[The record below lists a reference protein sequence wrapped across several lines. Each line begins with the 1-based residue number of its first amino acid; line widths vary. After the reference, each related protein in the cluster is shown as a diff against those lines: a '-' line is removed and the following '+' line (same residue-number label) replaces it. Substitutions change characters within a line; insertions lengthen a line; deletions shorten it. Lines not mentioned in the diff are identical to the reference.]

1 MTPLQIIFLI
11 LGFTTFISAI
21 MVVTS
26 PQLIH
31 AGLWLILTLA
41 GIAGLFVLL
50 EAPFLAV
57 VQVVIYIGA
66 ISILIIFAIMLT
78 RRVGGE
84 AGRQMNA
91 LWPGAVVVSLILFA
105 VLTFLILQSPQ
116 LTVTASELPSET
128 GVLLE
133 DLGRALV
140 DVDRFILPFELASI
154 LLLAALV
161 GAIYIARPPM
171 VGEDEGGEG

>member
-1 MTPLQIIFLI
+1 MTVMQFFFLL
-11 LGFTTFISAI
+11 LGLVTFISAI

-31 AGLWLILTLA
+31 AGLWLILSLA

-78 RRVGGE
+78 SRLAKE
-84 AGRQMNA
+84 AGQQVNS
-91 LWPGAVVVSLILFA
+91 LWPGAVVVALAMFSALAFLF
-105 VLTFLILQSPQ
+105 LQSPE
-116 LTVTASELPSET
+116 LAGTAPELPSET
-128 GVLLE
+128 GVLLQ

-154 LLLAALV
+154 LLLAALI
-161 GAIYIARPPM
+161 GSIYIARPPM
-171 VGEDEGGEG
+171 VGEEEGEG

>member
-11 LGFTTFISAI
+11 LGLTTFISAM

-78 RRVGGE
+78 RRLGAE
-84 AGRQMNA
+84 AAQQMNA
-91 LWPGAVVVSLILFA
+91 LWPGAVVVSLVLFA
-105 VLTFLILQSPQ
+105 ILTFLILQSPQ
-116 LTVTASELPSET
+116 LTVTASQLPSET